1 MGRLVLALHVKR
13 VEWGDW
19 QVDQRRV
26 ESLMSSKI
34 SWWSAERAQGL
45 MSKHDHIVPLLLL
58 KKYPFVALFSLLSTM
73 NQGSFRCGVCGAV
86 WIDCLLLSLHMG
98 ADEMLGRIWFS
109 RCFQKENV
117 DLCYWLSVF
126 VWNWLMQ
133 HELLLLSISVRLS
146 EMERRSS
153 STAHQAHSRFC
164 WALDI
169 KFGMTISI
177 WMSISISISYIY
189 MEIWK
194 ICKMKLAGRLQGWKK

>member
-1 MGRLVLALHVKR
+1 MEKPKVSLWFWRIHHRPGLPGWQMGRLMLALHVKR

-34 SWWSAERAQGL
+34 SWRSAERAQGL
-45 MSKHDHIVPLLLL
+45 MSKHDHFVPLLLL

-73 NQGSFRCGVCGAV
+73 NQGSFRLWVCGAV
-86 WIDCLLLSLHMG
+86 WIDCLVLSLHTG

-109 RCFQKENV
+109 RCFQKGNV

-133 HELLLLSISVRLS
+133 HELLLLSIVVRPS
-146 EMERRSS
+146 EMEWRCS

-169 KFGMTISI
+169 KFSMTISI
-177 WMSISISISYIY
+177 SI
-189 MEIWK
+189 
-194 ICKMKLAGRLQGWKK
+194 